1 MQLTNTNIA
10 YLYNVSMVLKYLRLQ
25 WFVTDV
31 IRQDNKPKS
40 VQIMHKI
47 SLNIQAEIV

>member
-1 MQLTNTNIA
+1 
-10 YLYNVSMVLKYLRLQ
+10 VVLKNLKLQ
-25 WFVTDV
+25 WFVADV

-47 SLNIQAEIV
+47 SLYIQTEIV